1 MYYHAKSVFS
11 AIQKN
16 GVKEFFYSSL
26 TSATQ
31 IANEQETQ
39 TLYQKIKQ
47 EVSEAQSIASGLG
60 LTAKPLY
67 WVVPKFHEH
76 SRTVED
82 VMQEFP
88 YSGFKLHTRANIWD
102 FSRSKTKALASQ
114 VFQYAGLHKLPV
126 LVHTGFDD
134 IDRADVFEDFFET
147 FSQAFLET
155 SSQTSLENH
164 KQKIDKEKTS
174 DTFTETLTGKIILA
188 HCRPLETTLHLLQKY
203 SYVFCDTAFVN
214 KETIEKVYARGFG
227 KRVLWGSDF
236 PITDFFY
243 NKRKHSTV
251 MPSSQ
256 ELYER
261 YREDRGNNG

>member
-1 MYYHAKSVFS
+1 MPKACLVPFK
-11 AIQKN
+11 KN

-31 IANEQETQ
+31 IANDQETQ

-114 VFQYAGLHKLPV
+114 VFQYAGLHKMPV

-134 IDRADVFEDFFET
+134 IDRADVFEDFFKD
-147 FSQAFLET
+147 FSQAFLQNFSQNSSQNFSQASYTSTGTLTET
-155 SSQTSLENH
+155 S
-164 KQKIDKEKTS
+164 
-174 DTFTETLTGKIILA
+174 TGKIILA

-214 KETIEKVYARGFG
+214 RETIEKIYAKGFG

-243 NKRKHSTV
+243 NKRKHSTA
-251 MPSSQ
+251 MPTSQ